1 MMVTVRSI
9 FANGYSEAAE
19 IHEWHTARGLLAPE
33 VKHLDSGYVRISFGG
48 QSFSQ
53 FPDSFRGILPDEYIF
68 NAAWNR
74 DEYQRFE
81 IVEV

>member
-1 MMVTVRSI
+1 MKVRSV
-9 FANGYSEAAE
+9 FAGNTEE
-19 IHEWHTARGLLAPE
+19 ICDWHRSRGFRVPR
-33 VKHLDSGYVRISFGG
+33 VSHLDSGYVRISFGG

-53 FPDSFRGILPDEYIF
+53 FPDSFLGILPDEYIF

-81 IVEV
+81 IVEVEG